1 MNNYYIY
8 KHTCL
13 INGKIYIGQTCQNPE
28 QRWGKNGQKYKG
40 CPYFYEAIQKYGW
53 DNFKHEI
60 IEKKLTSSE
69 ANIREEYWINFYKS
83 NNKQYGYNLKSGGA
97 NNEYSLS
104 SREKMSISATNRFQ
118 KEEERKKQSERL
130 KQAYKNN
137 PNLNKKI
144 KQPIQCIETGEV
156 FESLAAAAKW
166 CGIRS
171 LSSFGNYFRGESK
184 SCGRHPITDEK
195 LHWIKLEKEMK

>member
-137 PNLNKKI
+137 PNFNKKI
-144 KQPIQCIETGEV
+144 KQPIQCIETSEV

>member
-40 CPYFYEAIQKYGW
+40 CSYFYEAIQKYGW

-130 KQAYKNN
+130 KQVYKNN
-137 PNLNKKI
+137 PNFNKKI
-144 KQPIQCIETGEV
+144 KQPIQCIETGEI

-184 SCGRHPITDEK
+184 SCGRHPITNEK